1 MFLELYIKNGFSIW
15 IDTCSILHEQF
26 ETCMNNIA
34 GFLTENNYKIKIT
47 QTVLNELTKHKYSSD
62 EILKSNATKALELI
76 TQSNMKNIF
85 EVYGDSSYS
94 FADNDFL
101 AIFTRLRLDENIL
114 FITQDVAL
122 ASDVWDLGDSRS
134 VRSKCVEVV
143 KITKNGLLDEFEIDN
158 DFDDDGED
166 DEDNINEN
174 YTGDLDGKTIGE
186 INARVK
192 GNIRGDY
199 ENDING
205 ILDGSIMGD
214 MYGDIN
220 GKMNGNIQ
228 GSMYGDINGI
238 LNGNILGNMNGD
250 IYGKLNGR
258 IMGKMT
264 GTICVHNTKNNK
276 LVQED
281 VVMHGVHME
290 DIPSP
295 DEIKQRV
302 RTAFENAFRS
312 LQ

>member
-1 MFLELYIKNGFSIW
+1 MFLDRYIKNGFSIW

-174 YTGDLDGKTIGE
+174 YTGDLDGKTIGD

-192 GNIRGDY
+192 GNIKGDY
-199 ENDING
+199 ENDINE

-264 GTICVHNTKNNK
+264 GTICVHNTKNNE

>member
-1 MFLELYIKNGFSIW
+1 MFLERYIKNGFSIW

-85 EVYGDSSYS
+85 EVYGDSSHY

-101 AIFTRLRLDENIL
+101 ALFTRLRLDENIL

-134 VRSKCVEVV
+134 VRSKCIEVV

-166 DEDNINEN
+166 DEDSINEN

-186 INARVK
+186 INTRVK
-192 GNIRGDY
+192 GNIKGDY

-264 GTICVHNTKNNK
+264 GTICVHNTKNNE

-302 RTAFENAFRS
+302 KTAFENAFRS

>member
-1 MFLELYIKNGFSIW
+1 MFLERYIKNGFSIW

-26 ETCMNNIA
+26 ETCMSNIA

-174 YTGDLDGKTIGE
+174 YTGDLDGKTIGD

-192 GNIRGDY
+192 GNIKGDY
-199 ENDING
+199 ENDINE

-264 GTICVHNTKNNK
+264 GTICVHNTKNNE